1 MSSLPAVSGKDLSK
15 ALEKDGFTLARQTGS
30 HRIYQKSTD
39 EGTITVPVPVHS
51 NKSLKQGTLLAIL
64 RKSGITK
71 ERLKFLLTLVL
82 G

>member
-1 MSSLPAVSGKDLSK
+1 MASLPDVSGKDLSK
-15 ALEKDGFTLARQTGS
+15 VLEKDGFTLARQTGS
-30 HRIYQKSTD
+30 HRIYQKVTD
-39 EGTITVPVPVHS
+39 EGTITVPVPMHT
-51 NKSLKQGTLLAIL
+51 NKSLKKGTLLAIL

>member
-1 MSSLPAVSGKDLSK
+1 MGSLPDVSGKDLSK
-15 ALEKDGFTLARQTGS
+15 VLEKDGFTLARQTGS
-30 HRIYQKSTD
+30 HRIYQKVTE
-39 EGTITVPVPVHS
+39 EGTITVPVPIHS
-51 NKSLKQGTLLAIL
+51 NNSLKKGTLLAIL

>member
-1 MSSLPAVSGKDLSK
+1 MGSLPAVSGKDLSK
-15 ALEKDGFTLARQTGS
+15 VLEKDGFTLARQTGS
-30 HRIYQKSTD
+30 HRIYQKVTD
-39 EGTITVPVPVHS
+39 EGTITVPIPIHS
-51 NKSLKQGTLLAIL
+51 NKSLKKGTLLAIL

>member
-1 MSSLPAVSGKDLSK
+1 MGSLPAVSGKDLSK
-15 ALEKDGFTLARQTGS
+15 VLEKDGFTLARQTGS
-30 HRIYQKSTD
+30 HRIYQKVTD

-51 NKSLKQGTLLAIL
+51 NKSLKQGTLLSIL

>member
-1 MSSLPAVSGKDLSK
+1 MGSLPAVSGKDLSRV
-15 ALEKDGFTLARQTGS
+15 LEKDGFTLARQTGS
-30 HRIYQKSTD
+30 HRIFQKVTED
-39 EGTITVPVPVHS
+39 GTITVPVPVHS
-51 NKSLKQGTLLAIL
+51 NKSLKKGTLLAIL